1 MTHTSTEQP
10 EALRLAKE
18 LRYCKVMFIPEVASD
33 FESAA
38 ALLERLNA
46 RVQELEEDLQLARQ
60 GIGAEAY
67 DMACEEMEAY
77 QLKRAKA
84 GKEAGTTLSLVDGM
98 AWVYERLDELE
109 AQVQRAPLTDAQ
121 IKEGRNA
128 VNDDPDD
135 RPEPW
140 AFREGVKFAER
151 MHGITQEK
159 QG

>member
-10 EALRLAKE
+10 EALRLAELIETGNRRSGDSAIAAE
-18 LRYCKVMFIPEVASD
+18 LR
-33 FESAA
+33 
-38 ALLERLNA
+38 RLHA

>member
-1 MTHTSTEQP
+1 MSAGTHKPAEAVQQIDEP
-10 EALRLAKE
+10 QAEALRLADE
-18 LRYCKVMFIPEVASD
+18 CD
-33 FESAA
+33 ESATHWVHEIDTRLKA
-38 ALLERLNA
+38 AKMLRAQHA
-46 RVQELEEDLQLARQ
+46 RIA
-60 GIGAEAY
+60 
-67 DMACEEMEAY
+67 
-77 QLKRAKA
+77 
-84 GKEAGTTLSLVDGM
+84 
-98 AWVYERLDELE
+98 ELE
-109 AQVQRAPLTDAQ
+109 AQVQRAPLTYAQ

>member
-1 MTHTSTEQP
+1 MTHTSITPEMIEAAEEAYMPFGDMHLAIQAALAAAPQPP
-10 EALRLAKE
+10 EAAEQCQSCRTGSPYACTCPFKTH
-18 LRYCKVMFIPEVASD
+18 RNSDASC
-33 FESAA
+33 FGASQAQ
-38 ALLERLNA
+38 
-46 RVQELEEDLQLARQ
+46 RV
-60 GIGAEAY
+60 
-67 DMACEEMEAY
+67 
-77 QLKRAKA
+77 
-84 GKEAGTTLSLVDGM
+84 
-98 AWVYERLDELE
+98 
-109 AQVQRAPLTDAQ
+109 PLTDAQ

>member
-10 EALRLAKE
+10 EALLKLAHDNDDHLTRE
-18 LRYCKVMFIPEVASD
+18 EMDVLRG
-33 FESAA
+33 A
-38 ALLERLNA
+38 ALEIRSLRS
-46 RVQELEEDLQLARQ
+46 RVQELAASQAR
-60 GIGAEAY
+60 
-67 DMACEEMEAY
+67 
-77 QLKRAKA
+77 
-84 GKEAGTTLSLVDGM
+84 V
-98 AWVYERLDELE
+98 
-109 AQVQRAPLTDAQ
+109 PLTDAQ

>member
-1 MTHTSTEQP
+1 MAEPWRAEMKAMTHTSITP
-10 EALRLAKE
+10 EMIEAAEEAYMPFGDMGLAIQCAL
-18 LRYCKVMFIPEVASD
+18 
-33 FESAA
+33 AA
-38 ALLERLNA
+38 AP
-46 RVQELEEDLQLARQ
+46 
-60 GIGAEAY
+60 
-67 DMACEEMEAY
+67 
-77 QLKRAKA
+77 
-84 GKEAGTTLSLVDGM
+84 GK
-98 AWVYERLDELE
+98 
-109 AQVQRAPLTDAQ
+109 PLTDAQ